1 MSEWRDGIPERPA
14 LYKARDNGKETV
26 LQLRKCQMTGRKY
39 WLYVDGSD
47 VDPNAKVEW
56 KEGRADL

>member
-1 MSEWRDGIPERPA
+1 MSEWHDGIPERPA
-14 LYKARDNGKETV
+14 LYKARVNGKETV

-47 VDPNAKVEW
+47 VEPNAKVEW